1 MNCIQCTLG
10 GYLMNTIIKRAYG
23 KLNLSLDIVGKR
35 EDGYHLVCMVMQT
48 VDLCDELTI
57 QKTDKPGIQ
66 LTTDRPDLPTNE
78 DNLIYKA
85 AKLLFDEFQI
95 KGGVSIHL
103 KKQIPVAAGMA
114 GGSADCAAT
123 LLGIN
128 TLFDLKLTEQDLQK
142 RAVTMGADIPYC
154 IMGGTALSEGIG
166 EVLTPISPVPDCH
179 VLLVK
184 PNIDISTKWVYQ
196 TLRWNTLT
204 SHPDTKKMLSALEAQ
219 SLSEVS
225 ATMENV
231 LETVTIPAYPVIAS
245 IKEKLLSLGA
255 INAMMSGS
263 GPTVFGLFP
272 DQGAGEKAY
281 SICKEL
287 YPDYQVEW
295 TRFIS
300 REEIKN
306 K

>member
-1 MNCIQCTLG
+1 M
-10 GYLMNTIIKRAYG
+10 KA
-23 KLNLSLDIVGKR
+23 
-35 EDGYHLVCMVMQT
+35 E
-48 VDLCDELTI
+48 
-57 QKTDKPGIQ
+57 
-66 LTTDRPDLPTNE
+66 
-78 DNLIYKA
+78 YKA
-85 AKLLFDEFQI
+85 AAKINLMLDILRTLDNGYHSLFMIMQSVGLYDTVSVETTDDRKITITCSEAALPCDKTNIAYKAAQAFFDYTKI
-95 KGGVSIHL
+95 KNTGIKIHIE
-103 KKQIPVAAGMA
+103 KNIPFAAGMA

-231 LETVTIPAYPVIAS
+231 LETVTIPAYPVISS

-272 DQGAGEKAY
+272 DQTAGEKAY

>member
-1 MNCIQCTLG
+1 
-10 GYLMNTIIKRAYG
+10 MNTIIKRAYG

-48 VDLCDELTI
+48 VDLYDELTI

-103 KKQIPVAAGMA
+103 KKQIPIAAGMA

>member
-1 MNCIQCTLG
+1 
-10 GYLMNTIIKRAYG
+10 MNTIIKRAYG
-23 KLNLSLDIVGKR
+23 KLNLSLDIVGKC

-48 VDLCDELTI
+48 VDLYDELTI

-85 AKLLFDEFQI
+85 TKLLFDEFQI

-103 KKQIPVAAGMA
+103 KKQIPIAAGMA

-204 SHPDTKKMLSALEAQ
+204 SHPDTKKCFLHWKHS
-219 SLSEVS
+219 
-225 ATMENV
+225 
-231 LETVTIPAYPVIAS
+231 
-245 IKEKLLSLGA
+245 
-255 INAMMSGS
+255 
-263 GPTVFGLFP
+263 
-272 DQGAGEKAY
+272 
-281 SICKEL
+281 L
-287 YPDYQVEW
+287 YPKYLRLW
-295 TRFIS
+295 KTYWKRLRFLRTQLLPPS
-300 REEIKN
+300 KRN
-306 K
+306 FSLLVLSML

>member
-48 VDLCDELTI
+48 VDLYDELTI

-85 AKLLFDEFQI
+85 TKLLFDEFQI

-103 KKQIPVAAGMA
+103 KKQIPIAAGMA

-272 DQGAGEKAY
+272 DQTAGEKAY

>member
-48 VDLCDELTI
+48 VDLYDELTI

-103 KKQIPVAAGMA
+103 KKQIPIAAGMA

>member
-48 VDLCDELTI
+48 VDLYDELTI

-103 KKQIPVAAGMA
+103 KKQIPIAAGMA

-255 INAMMSGS
+255 INSMMSGS

>member
-48 VDLCDELTI
+48 VNLYDELTI

-103 KKQIPVAAGMA
+103 KKQIPIAAGMA

-166 EVLTPISPVPDCH
+166 EVLTSISPVPDCH

>member
-48 VDLCDELTI
+48 VDLYDELTI

-103 KKQIPVAAGMA
+103 KKQIPIAAGMA

-263 GPTVFGLFP
+263 GPTIFGLFP
-272 DQGAGEKAY
+272 DQAAGEKAY

>member
-1 MNCIQCTLG
+1 
-10 GYLMNTIIKRAYG
+10 MNTIIKRAYG

-48 VDLCDELTI
+48 VDLYDELTI

-103 KKQIPVAAGMA
+103 KKQIPIAAGMA

-255 INAMMSGS
+255 INSMMSGS

>member
-1 MNCIQCTLG
+1 
-10 GYLMNTIIKRAYG
+10 MNTIIKRAYG

-48 VDLCDELTI
+48 VNLYDELTI
-57 QKTDKPGIQ
+57 QKTDEPGIQ
-66 LTTDRPDLPTNE
+66 LTTNRADLPTNE

-85 AKLLFDEFQI
+85 AKLLLDEFQI
-95 KGGVSIHL
+95 KKGVSIHL

-154 IMGGTALSEGIG
+154 IMGGTVLSEGIG

-196 TLRWNTLT
+196 TLRWNELT
-204 SHPDTKKMLSALEAQ
+204 SHPDTPQMLSSLQ
-219 SLSEVS
+219 SHSLLDIS
-225 ATMENV
+225 AAMENV
-231 LETVTIPAYPVIAS
+231 LETVTIPAYPIIAS

-272 DQGAGEKAY
+272 EQAVGEKAY

>member
-1 MNCIQCTLG
+1 
-10 GYLMNTIIKRAYG
+10 MNTIIKRAYG
-23 KLNLSLDIVGKR
+23 KLNLSLDIVGKC

-48 VDLCDELTI
+48 VDLYDELTI

-85 AKLLFDEFQI
+85 TKLLFDEFQI

-103 KKQIPVAAGMA
+103 KKQIPIAAGMA

-263 GPTVFGLFP
+263 GPTVFGIFQ
-272 DQGAGEKAY
+272 DAAQMEKAAAALRDSHLAKVVFATEVY
-281 SICKEL
+281 NRNGGTTNDK
-287 YPDYQVEW
+287 
-295 TRFIS
+295 
-300 REEIKN
+300 
-306 K
+306 

>member
-48 VDLCDELTI
+48 VDLYDELTI

-225 ATMENV
+225 STMENV

-272 DQGAGEKAY
+272 EQAAGEKAY

>member
-1 MNCIQCTLG
+1 
-10 GYLMNTIIKRAYG
+10 
-23 KLNLSLDIVGKR
+23 
-35 EDGYHLVCMVMQT
+35 
-48 VDLCDELTI
+48 
-57 QKTDKPGIQ
+57 
-66 LTTDRPDLPTNE
+66 
-78 DNLIYKA
+78 
-85 AKLLFDEFQI
+85 
-95 KGGVSIHL
+95 
-103 KKQIPVAAGMA
+103 MA

-272 DQGAGEKAY
+272 DQAAGEKAY